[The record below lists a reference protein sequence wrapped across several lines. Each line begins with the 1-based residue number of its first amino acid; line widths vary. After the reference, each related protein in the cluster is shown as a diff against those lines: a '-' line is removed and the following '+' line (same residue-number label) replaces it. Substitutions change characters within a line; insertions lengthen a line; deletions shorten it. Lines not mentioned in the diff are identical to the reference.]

1 MYNATV
7 KLNMNAF
14 KEKSVWATQFKILNE
29 PQGINVICVGQANKI
44 NALKPADITIEVD
57 FAGREEVTGHM
68 EVPAKIVIQG
78 DGMWSCGDYVVNVG
92 LT

>member
-1 MYNATV
+1 M
-7 KLNMNAF
+7 
-14 KEKSVWATQFKILNE
+14 
-29 PQGINVICVGQANKI
+29 ICVGQANKI

-57 FAGREEVTGHM
+57 FAGKEEVTGHM